1 MGAAAAALPTS
12 LQVAAAVVGALIG
25 LWASAIDTW
34 GSEPA
39 MLWLARLVGRVL
51 SSVLLGVSGST
62 VLHVGG
68 PSAWSYLHAAHPGTV
83 LEDIGAAALGLAQ
96 LPQWLTASLL
106 AAGSLR
112 AMPVLWTWVRLRLG
126 VPAAGGRDE

>member
-51 SSVLLGVSGST
+51 S
-62 VLHVGG
+62 
-68 PSAWSYLHAAHPGTV
+68 
-83 LEDIGAAALGLAQ
+83 
-96 LPQWLTASLL
+96 
-106 AAGSLR
+106 
-112 AMPVLWTWVRLRLG
+112 
-126 VPAAGGRDE
+126 